1 MIKHPRREGLFDGR
15 LVGRIGRV
23 AWDLEQSAAREA
35 KGLNEQDESLE
46 DLQVPEHARLVSMDI
61 EYATDDERR
70 ARVKL
75 ANAVEMQRGEGTIV
89 DIEF

>member
-75 ANAVEMQRGEGTIV
+75 ANAVEMQMGEGTIV

>member
-35 KGLNEQDESLE
+35 KGSNEQDESLE

-75 ANAVEMQRGEGTIV
+75 ANAVEMQRGDGTIV